1 MPQAIADPEEL
12 KRFANLL
19 KQFNTDLVDR
29 TNSLAG
35 HLESLSVTWRD
46 QENKKFVE
54 QFIRYVGFVIPPSS
68 GILSLVVL
76 VSQGGHNF
84 LSDEGIFAEG
94 VY

>member
-29 TNSLAG
+29 TKSLAG

-46 QENKKFVE
+46 QENKRFAE
-54 QFIRYVGFVIPPSS
+54 QFTEQLKGVSRLVEVNNAYIPF
-68 GILSLVVL
+68 LVRKAARL
-76 VSQGGHNF
+76 EEYLQQR
-84 LSDEGIFAEG
+84 
-94 VY
+94 

>member
-35 HLESLSVTWRD
+35 HLESLSVSWRD
-46 QENKKFVE
+46 QENKRFAE
-54 QFIRYVGFVIPPSS
+54 QFTEQLKGVSRLVEVNNAYIPF
-68 GILSLVVL
+68 LVRKAARL
-76 VSQGGHNF
+76 EEYLQQR
-84 LSDEGIFAEG
+84 
-94 VY
+94 

>member
-46 QENKKFVE
+46 QENKRFAE
-54 QFIRYVGFVIPPSS
+54 QFTEQLKGVSRLVEINNAYIPF
-68 GILSLVVL
+68 LVRKAARL
-76 VSQGGHNF
+76 EEYLQQR
-84 LSDEGIFAEG
+84 
-94 VY
+94 

>member
-19 KQFNTDLVDR
+19 KQFNTELVDR

-46 QENKKFVE
+46 QENKRFAE
-54 QFIRYVGFVIPPSS
+54 QFTEQLKGVSRLVEVNNAYIPF
-68 GILSLVVL
+68 LVRKAARL
-76 VSQGGHNF
+76 EEYLQQR
-84 LSDEGIFAEG
+84 
-94 VY
+94 

>member
-46 QENKKFVE
+46 QENKRFAE
-54 QFIRYVGFVIPPSS
+54 QFTEQLKGITRLVEVNNAYIPF
-68 GILSLVVL
+68 LVRKAARL
-76 VSQGGHNF
+76 EEDLQQR
-84 LSDEGIFAEG
+84 
-94 VY
+94 

>member
-46 QENKKFVE
+46 QENKRFAE
-54 QFIRYVGFVIPPSS
+54 QFTEQLKGVSRLVEVNNAYIPF
-68 GILSLVVL
+68 LVRKAARL
-76 VSQGGHNF
+76 EEYLQQR
-84 LSDEGIFAEG
+84 
-94 VY
+94 

>member
-19 KQFNTDLVDR
+19 KQFNTDLIDR

-46 QENKKFVE
+46 QENKKFAE
-54 QFIRYVGFVIPPSS
+54 QFTEQRKGITRLVEVNNAYIPF
-68 GILSLVVL
+68 LVRKAARL
-76 VSQGGHNF
+76 EEYLQQR
-84 LSDEGIFAEG
+84 
-94 VY
+94 

>member
-46 QENKKFVE
+46 QENKKFAE
-54 QFIRYVGFVIPPSS
+54 QFTEQLK
-68 GILSLVVL
+68 GIHRLVELNNAYMPFRVRKAARL
-76 VSQGGHNF
+76 EEYLQQR
-84 LSDEGIFAEG
+84 
-94 VY
+94 